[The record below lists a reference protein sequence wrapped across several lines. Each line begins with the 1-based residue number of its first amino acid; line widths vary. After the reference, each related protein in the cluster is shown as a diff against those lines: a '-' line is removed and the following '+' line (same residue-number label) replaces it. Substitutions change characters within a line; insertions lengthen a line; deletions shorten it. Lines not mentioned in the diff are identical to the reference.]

1 MTKADLIERVRKQ
14 KALANLPKRAIASVI
29 EATFNEIARSM
40 RKDERFAYPGF
51 GTFARRRRK
60 ARKGR
65 NPTTGEIIPIPPHT
79 TLTFRPSSS
88 LHALM
93 NGR

>member
-1 MTKADLIERVRKQ
+1 MTKADLIQRVQKQ

-51 GTFARRRRK
+51 GTFSLRERK
-60 ARKGR
+60 ARVGR
-65 NPTTGEIIPIPPHT
+65 NPQTGETIQIKKSKTIG
-79 TLTFRPSSS
+79 FRPAKS
-88 LHALM
+88 LKETL
-93 NGR
+93 